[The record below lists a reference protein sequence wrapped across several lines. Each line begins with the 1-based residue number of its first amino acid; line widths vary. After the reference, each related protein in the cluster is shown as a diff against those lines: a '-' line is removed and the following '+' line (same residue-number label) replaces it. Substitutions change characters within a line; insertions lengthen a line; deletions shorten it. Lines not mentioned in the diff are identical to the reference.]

1 MFFRPTIEVEDG
13 PAFLTLAKDLK
24 PIGRLIVFEPG
35 GRYRFMTRQGDD
47 VMSVSYTPPSV
58 YPPSNPR
65 GQVTHNIP
73 IRPPY
78 NAPLGWAEIYRK
90 LGITTRLKMRDRTIS
105 KGIKQVLA
113 SSSAA
118 RMRWTSSNK
127 QIKNVRVTIHNI
139 GVTPHITLQYVDTH
153 VRELSRMLDRA
164 GFKVVNGKIT
174 HS

>member
-58 YPPSNPR
+58 YPSSNPQ

-90 LGITTRLKMRDRTIS
+90 LGVTTRLKMRDKTIS

-127 QIKNVRVTIHNI
+127 QIKNVRVIIHNI

-174 HS
+174 H